1 MIDRWGGCLSIQAS
15 RSFFASTVSEFLAT
29 EPQQIIGRM
38 STRLAG
44 LHRNVER
51 TQIEAWTTQIQLL
64 ISAFRII
71 GQRANDWT
79 LLFEAPLLRLGRRLD
94 LVVLSPGVVMV
105 VEFKINAVSY
115 RGSDLAQTE
124 FYALSLRDFHAA
136 SQERI
141 IVPMLCADLA
151 KESRLT
157 IQPIVEGVSQTLL
170 VNAATLAKAME
181 AAAAVTGGSISPI
194 NAADFETSP
203 YRPTPTIIEAA
214 RALYAG
220 HSVADLGRGDAAAE
234 ELERSAQRLIEIV
247 LEAQERR
254 EHVICFVSGTPGA
267 GKTLLGLNLALKS
280 RVAGDGRPPASLLSG
295 NPPLVHVLVEALAHD
310 AHENRGLKKPDA
322 RREAGSAVQGLLGFL
337 REHGDGAPPPEHVLV
352 FDEAQRAW
360 DAEVGQKLLGRPRS
374 EPALFLDIMARSEW
388 ACLICLVG
396 PGQEINR
403 GEGGL
408 PLWGKA
414 LLEAAHGAC
423 RWRVFAASQAIG
435 GGPDVGV
442 NGLFATP
449 TAEIIIEPEPLLHLS
464 NSIRSYRSPLQVRWV
479 SALLSGELAA
489 AAETAREMTEP
500 PALISRDL
508 QQVKAW
514 LKERRRGGRSAGL
527 LTSSGAV
534 RLVAEGLPP
543 APRSNELDAIAH
555 WFLKPYED
563 YRSAGAL
570 ETPLSEFG
578 CQGLELDYVGVCW
591 GGDLLWRNEWVPR
604 TMAAPDWREVS
615 KNERRQH
622 RINAYRVLLTR
633 ARAGAVIYVPRGDPE
648 DGTRLPSQFDAIARA
663 LEAAG
668 CAPLNITTL
677 TAQGGGTT

>member
-1 MIDRWGGCLSIQAS
+1 MSAQTP
-15 RSFFASTVSEFLAT
+15 RSFFAGAVSEFLAT
-29 EPQQIIGRM
+29 EPEQIIGRM
-38 STRLAG
+38 SARLAA
-44 LHRNVER
+44 LHRSTER
-51 TQIEAWTTQIQLL
+51 SQIEAWAKQIELL
-64 ISAFRII
+64 ADAFRQI
-71 GQRANDWT
+71 GSPATEWSI
-79 LLFEAPLLRLGRRLD
+79 LFETPLLRLGRRLD
-94 LVVLSPGVVMV
+94 VVVLTPGVVMV
-105 VEFKINAVSY
+105 IEFKVNAASY
-115 RGSDLAQTE
+115 RSADVAQTE

-141 IVPMLCADLA
+141 IGPILCADLA

-157 IQPIVEGVSQTLL
+157 ALPIMEGVSQTLL
-170 VNAATLAKAME
+170 VNAATLPEAIQ
-181 AAAAVTGGSISPI
+181 AAASVTGGSTSPI
-194 NAADFETSP
+194 TAAEFERSP

-247 LEAQERR
+247 LDAKARQER
-254 EHVICFVSGTPGA
+254 VICFVSGTPGA

-280 RVAGDGRPPASLLSG
+280 RVAGDGLPPASLLSG
-295 NPPLVHVLVEALAHD
+295 NPPLVHVLVEALAQD
-310 AHENRGLKKPDA
+310 AHENRGLRKPDA

-360 DAEVGQKLLGRPRS
+360 DAEVGQKLLGRPTS
-374 EPALFLDIMARSEW
+374 EPELFLDIMARSEW

-408 PLWGKA
+408 PLWGEA
-414 LLEAAHGAC
+414 LLEAARSGFN
-423 RWRVFAASQAIG
+423 WRVFAAPQAIG
-435 GGPDVGV
+435 GGPDVGA
-442 NGLFATP
+442 NGLFEAP
-449 TAEIIIEPEPLLHLS
+449 PADIAIEAEPLLHLS

-479 SALLSGELAA
+479 SALLNGELAA
-489 AAETAREMTEP
+489 AAEIADEMAEP
-500 PALISRDL
+500 PARISRDL

-514 LKERRRGGRSAGL
+514 LKQRRRGGRSAGL

-534 RLVAEGLPP
+534 RLVAEGVPP

-555 WFLKPYED
+555 WFLKPYTD

-578 CQGLELDYVGVCW
+578 CQGLELDYVGLCW
-591 GGDLLWRNEWVPR
+591 GGDLLWRNGWAPR
-604 TMAAPDWREVS
+604 TMAAPNWREVS
-615 KNERRQH
+615 KEERRQH
-622 RINAYRVLLTR
+622 RINGYRVLLTR
-633 ARAGAVIYVPRGDPE
+633 ARAGLVIYVPRGDPE
-648 DGTRLPSQFDAIARA
+648 DGTRHPGQFDAIAEA
-663 LEAAG
+663 LQAAG
-668 CAPLNITTL
+668 CALLQPAGL
-677 TAQGGGTT
+677 TAS

>member
-1 MIDRWGGCLSIQAS
+1 LSVQAT
-15 RSFFASTVSEFLAT
+15 RSFFASTVSEFLAA
-29 EPQQIIGRM
+29 EPERIIGRM
-38 STRLAG
+38 SARLAA
-44 LHRNVER
+44 LHRTAER
-51 TQIEAWTTQIQLL
+51 TQIEAWARQIEILTT
-64 ISAFRII
+64 AFGEL
-71 GQRANDWT
+71 GQQADNWSI
-79 LLFEAPLLRLGRRLD
+79 LFETPLLRLGRRLD
-94 LVVLSPGVVMV
+94 VVVLAPGVVMV
-105 VEFKINAVSY
+105 VEFKVNAASY
-115 RGSDLAQTE
+115 RSADLAQTE
-124 FYALSLRDFHAA
+124 YYALSLRDFHAA

-141 IVPMLCADLA
+141 IVPILCADLA
-151 KESRLT
+151 KDSRLT
-157 IQPIVEGVSQTLL
+157 THPVMEGVAQTLR
-170 VNAATLAKAME
+170 VNAATLAEAMQ
-181 AAAAVTGGSISPI
+181 AAAGIAGGSTIPI
-194 NAADFETSP
+194 TSAEFETSP

-247 LEAQERR
+247 VETRARR
-254 EHVICFVSGTPGA
+254 QRVICFVSGTPGA
-267 GKTLLGLNLALKS
+267 GKTLLGLNIALKS
-280 RVAGDGRPPASLLSG
+280 RVAGDGLPPASLLSG
-295 NPPLVHVLVEALAHD
+295 NPPLVHVLVEALAQD
-310 AHENRGLKKPDA
+310 AHESRGLKKPDA

-337 REHGDGAPPPEHVLV
+337 REHGNGALPPEHVLV

-388 ACLICLVG
+388 SCLICLVG

-408 PLWGKA
+408 PLWGEA
-414 LLEAAHGAC
+414 LLEAAHSGLG
-423 RWRVFAASQAIG
+423 WRVFAAPQAIG
-435 GGPDVGV
+435 GGPDVGSD
-442 NGLFATP
+442 GLFGARP
-449 TAEIIIEPEPLLHLS
+449 TEIDIEAEPMLHLS

-479 SALLSGELAA
+479 SALLRGELAA
-489 AAETAREMTEP
+489 AADIAAEMAEP

-555 WFLKPYED
+555 WFLKPYQD

-578 CQGLELDYVGVCW
+578 CQGLELDYVGLCW
-591 GGDLLWRNEWVPR
+591 GGDLLWRDGWVPR
-604 TMAAPDWREVS
+604 TMAAPIWREA
-615 KNERRQH
+615 KKAERRQH
-622 RINAYRVLLTR
+622 RINGYRVLLTR
-633 ARAGAVIYVPRGDPE
+633 ARAGVVIYVPRGEPE
-648 DGTRLPSQFDAIARA
+648 DETRRPSEFEAVSQA
-663 LEAAG
+663 LIAAG
-668 CAPLNITTL
+668 CAPLR
-677 TAQGGGTT
+677 